1 MGFGLE
7 TTWIT
12 NLDVDCYL
20 WICTW
25 KYRDYKLDYNYQ
37 ILMDL
42 DLEILGLWFRIIKMG
57 QLWTKRDLVARKTY
71 LKFLRP
77 NSNNLWHAQIK
88 QIFLSIPRH
97 FGRNELSIKAS
108 SLSIKDMFI
117 NMWQFLAIL
126 WTFELLHFDQLFSSN
141 LQSGG

>member
-1 MGFGLE
+1 MGFDLKLLGLRIWMLIVIYGSVLE
-7 TTWIT
+7 STGTT
-12 NLDVDCYL
+12 N
-20 WICTW
+20 
-25 KYRDYKLDYNYQ
+25 LDYNYQ

-57 QLWTKRDLVARKTY
+57 QLWTKRDFVARKTY

-88 QIFLSIPRH
+88 QIFLSIPGH
-97 FGRNELSIKAS
+97 FGRSELSIKAL

-117 NMWQFLAIL
+117 NMRQFLAIL

-141 LQSGG
+141 LQSGD

>member
-1 MGFGLE
+1 MGFDLKLLGLRIWMLIVIYGSVLE
-7 TTWIT
+7 STGTT
-12 NLDVDCYL
+12 N
-20 WICTW
+20 
-25 KYRDYKLDYNYQ
+25 LDYNYR

-57 QLWTKRDLVARKTY
+57 QLWTKRDFVARKTY
-71 LKFLRP
+71 LKFLWP

-141 LQSGG
+141 LQSGD